1 MPASSEEPWTPVDY
15 AVNGAK
21 VSDSVSGCELLIDGL
36 SRGCLRLWTSRIV
49 LAPVLCGIVVSALD
63 SDDLNSSLTVP
74 IVLLLDSPCCT
85 QLLFAV
91 SPLLVLAYI
100 LISAFE
106 SDEQEDR
113 KRNKKSDFNLEGH
126 SE

>member
-1 MPASSEEPWTPVDY
+1 MWIGVIAAACFAWLFDSTDVSSSPFFLL
-15 AVNGAK
+15 NL
-21 VSDSVSGCELLIDGL
+21 SSSSFFSV
-36 SRGCLRLWTSRIV
+36 
-49 LAPVLCGIVVSALD
+49 A
-63 SDDLNSSLTVP
+63 
-74 IVLLLDSPCCT
+74 

-106 SDEQEDR
+106 SEEQEDR